1 MSSTPDQSFARS
13 TPSKGSVLV
22 YNYYTYLPG
31 PDAVV
36 PVLSAVPA
44 TLDLIESLAAVPV
57 LESAQEAHPSEVT
70 DLGFFRGSRHSGHD

>member
-1 MSSTPDQSFARS
+1 
-13 TPSKGSVLV
+13 VLV

-31 PDAVV
+31 PDTVV

-57 LESAQEAHPSEVT
+57 LESAQEAHPSEVSE
-70 DLGFFRGSRHSGHD
+70 LGFFRGPRHSGHD

>member
-1 MSSTPDQSFARS
+1 MSPMPDQSFAHS
-13 TPSKGSVLV
+13 NPSRGSVLV

-31 PDAVV
+31 PDTVV

-57 LESAQEAHPSEVT
+57 LESAQEAHPSQVSE
-70 DLGFFRGSRHSGHD
+70 LGFFRGPRHSGHD